1 MIRFSSVTDPSLLG
15 EAGELEIRIKPDPY
29 NGTITIRILVIGMTK
44 EELVDCLGTIAQSG
58 TSKFLKALK
67 FHIVHGIVIVVGF
80 FYFSYTFHRIDLLQR
95 AMTHA
100 SFSEENNRALSILG
114 TSIIEH
120 LCPLAKACNVES
132 SCPVDGMRLGLH
144 KIVRV
149 SHNTNCTTP
158 AIVCGAFRAIFAA
171 VALDSGKSDDAS
183 SVLEC
188 PYSYRVMVFIYRI
201 NFMYALELEWLN
213 NCTIMTISKDRVK
226 PSPMPDSCWKLSEI
240 FATGIVIGSSW
251 Q

>member
-15 EAGELEIRIKPDPY
+15 EAGELEIRIKPDPD
-29 NGTITIRILVIGMTK
+29 NGTITIRILVIRMTK

-67 FHIVHGIVIVVGF
+67 FHIVHGIVIVVEF
-80 FYFSYTFHRIDLLQR
+80 FYFSYTFHRIDLLRR

-114 TSIIEH
+114 TSIIETFVSFRY
-120 LCPLAKACNVES
+120 LLNDMDIYSKTLNRVIAEACNVES

-158 AIVCGAFRAIFAA
+158 AIVCGAFRAIFSV

-183 SVLEC
+183 KVSWNVHT
-188 PYSYRVMVFIYRI
+188 RTG
-201 NFMYALELEWLN
+201 
-213 NCTIMTISKDRVK
+213 TIMTISKDRVK

>member
-15 EAGELEIRIKPDPY
+15 EAGELEIRIKPDPD

-58 TSKFLKALK
+58 TSKFFKALK
-67 FHIVHGIVIVVGF
+67 FHIVHGIVIVVGL
-80 FYFSYTFHRIDLLQR
+80 FYFSYTFHRIDLLLR

-114 TSIIEH
+114 TSIIETSVSFRY
-120 LCPLAKACNVES
+120 LLNDMDIS
-132 SCPVDGMRLGLH
+132 SKTLN
-144 KIVRV
+144 RV
-149 SHNTNCTTP
+149 I
-158 AIVCGAFRAIFAA
+158 AEAFCGAFRAIFAA

-183 SVLEC
+183 TVSWNVHT
-188 PYSYRVMVFIYRI
+188 RI
-201 NFMYALELEWLN
+201 G
-213 NCTIMTISKDRVK
+213 TIMTISKDRVK

-240 FATGIVIGSSW
+240 FATGIVIGSSC